1 MDNEVKIQFKN
12 EIQNLNELQ
21 KYRDTLEDVYFLLTD
36 KAVYSTTQTAKK
48 SKTTANETKKASE
61 NLDKMAKQSTIAFNY
76 KAIGT
81 FVNKLKQITKA
92 MAENV
97 NKSST
102 YYENLNLLQVA
113 FKGNT
118 TETDKFVNR
127 LSEMYGLDESWG
139 YRTVGL
145 FKQLANAM
153 GLSDQVGAKLSKTL
167 TQLAID
173 TSSLYNFEDP
183 NEAVSILTSALA
195 GQTKPARRLGADI
208 TQSTLQQTLINA
220 GIDKSIN
227 KLTYA
232 EKRLVI
238 IASLL
243 TQVKE
248 ATNDWGKTIESP
260 ANQIRIMSEQWERL
274 TRAIGDIFLPIV
286 YRALPYVNAILMVLT
301 EIARVIASLMGK
313 LFNFDPKDLNFGAG
327 VTQTLDDITNGMDG
341 ATASTKNLKKE
352 LSGLR
357 SFDQLININS
367 PKNGSGSGS
376 GGGTGTG
383 VSADI
388 LNLANKAMDEYNKK
402 IQNVEMKATK
412 IRDKIMEWLGFTK
425 EVDEKTGK
433 VSFKFDHITSGT
445 ILGSLAVGGA
455 IYTGIYKIYKIL
467 KKIGLIDFPFIST
480 LSSAVVTMVTTIA
493 KLPIKVINAITT
505 LFGKVKGVFTV
516 VSKLKDGSSIIT
528 KIFGDKA
535 VLSKLSTILPVIV
548 VVIAE
553 IQAFLTDE
561 NLQKQVTRL
570 KDNLVKVYDTL
581 KNIYTKLYETMK
593 KVLTPLIDNIIKPF
607 IDNILTPLIEKTL
620 PVLVTLLDNIKEGI
634 KKTIKQEWDKF
645 VHFLGTL
652 SEISLSALNTS
663 LEVFIDLIN
672 GDFSSIAS
680 RFKEH
685 WDTMKNSII
694 DFSKEFTSKLKNLN
708 LENLKQKL
716 KPIIDW
722 VKKLPSKAGET
733 AGKIINKVIEI
744 PDKILKK
751 IEDKEF
757 QENVAKIIANV
768 IDFVL
773 SIPDKIKE
781 KIKDKEF
788 QEKVMNIGK
797 TIIDFIVKGMKNAV
811 EKMTNIPKAIYD
823 KMNSQ
828 LKEVKEGKK
837 SFGELGKEILQAIL
851 SGLIGGIPASIV
863 KFVNEFYSSLEKE
876 LNKKKS
882 GKAFSIAF
890 KVETSGLG
898 ILNSIFKADGGVY
911 AGGKW
916 QPIQRYD
923 GGGMPQTG
931 QLFWAR
937 ENGLAEMVG
946 QIGGHTAVMNNDQ
959 IVGSVSNGVY
969 RATKEALAGTSQ
981 SKTPQIYNIYLDK
994 NHKLATY
1001 TLEEL
1006 QSMAKNNGKA
1016 ISIA

>member
-1 MDNEVKIQFKN
+1 MDNEVKVKFKN
-12 EIQNLNELQ
+12 EIGNLDNLE
-21 KYRDTLEDVYFLLTD
+21 KYRDTLGQIYYYLTERTIGE
-36 KAVYSTTQTAKK
+36 KTKK
-48 SKTTANETKKASE
+48 LETKAKQMDKEAEKSNKNIEKASK
-61 NLDKMAKQSTIAFNY
+61 NFNVAFNY
-76 KAIGT
+76 KALAT
-81 FVNKLKQITKA
+81 FKNSLKKLTQA

-102 YYENLNLLQVA
+102 YYENLNLLEVA
-113 FKGNT
+113 YKGNT
-118 TETDKFVNR
+118 LEADKFVNR

-153 GLSDQVGAKLSKTL
+153 GLANETGEKMAKTL

-173 TSSLYNFEDP
+173 TSSLYNINTDDT
-183 NEAVSILTSALA
+183 VSILTSALA

-208 TQSTLQQTLINA
+208 TQATLQQTLINA

-260 ANQIRIMSEQWERL
+260 ANQTRIMSEQWERL

-327 VTQTLDDITNGMDG
+327 VTQTLDDITDGMDG

-357 SFDQLININS
+357 SIDQLININS

-480 LSSAVVTMVTTIA
+480 LASSITTMVTTIL
-493 KLPIKVINAITT
+493 KLPIKLINAIIT
-505 LFGKVKGVFTV
+505 LFGKVKGLFTV

-561 NLQKQVTRL
+561 NLQKQVIRL
-570 KDNLVKVYDTL
+570 KNNLVKVYDTL
-581 KNIYTKLYETMK
+581 KNIYTKLYETMQ

-607 IDNILTPLIEKTL
+607 IDNILTPLIEKAL

-744 PDKILKK
+744 PDKIL
-751 IEDKEF
+751 
-757 QENVAKIIANV
+757 
-768 IDFVL
+768 
-773 SIPDKIKE
+773 E
-781 KIKDKEF
+781 KIKDKDF
-788 QEKVMNIGK
+788 QEKL
-797 TIIDFIVKGMKNAV
+797 
-811 EKMTNIPKAIYD
+811 PK
-823 KMNSQ
+823 
-828 LKEVKEGKK
+828 
-837 SFGELGKEILQAIL
+837 
-851 SGLIGGIPASIV
+851 
-863 KFVNEFYSSLEKE
+863 
-876 LNKKKS
+876 
-882 GKAFSIAF
+882 
-890 KVETSGLG
+890 
-898 ILNSIFKADGGVY
+898 
-911 AGGKW
+911 
-916 QPIQRYD
+916 
-923 GGGMPQTG
+923 
-931 QLFWAR
+931 
-937 ENGLAEMVG
+937 
-946 QIGGHTAVMNNDQ
+946 
-959 IVGSVSNGVY
+959 
-969 RATKEALAGTSQ
+969 
-981 SKTPQIYNIYLDK
+981 
-994 NHKLATY
+994 
-1001 TLEEL
+1001 
-1006 QSMAKNNGKA
+1006 
-1016 ISIA
+1016 